1 MGIKDVFSQAPSP
14 EEEVLYKQVL
24 EEIESGVRRKGIY
37 AKALADCLGD
47 VLKAESLYIRYRVQS
62 LVDEKKAEAKS
73 IAYKNKQAKI
83 AEKEKRE
90 RETLIDRQR
99 RAQKIFTW
107 VLVLIGVAVL
117 IFVLLLYYH
126 QQYPFHQNS

>member
-1 MGIKDVFSQAPSP
+1 M
-14 EEEVLYKQVL
+14 
-24 EEIESGVRRKGIY
+24 RKGIY

-62 LVDEKKAEAKS
+62 LVDEKKDEAKS

-83 AEKEKRE
+83 AEKEKKE

-107 VLVLIGVAVL
+107 VLLLIGVAVL
-117 IFVLLLYYH
+117 IFVLMAIYTVKKY
-126 QQYPFHQNS
+126 S